1 MLSAKEILLGEVQ
14 RSLRNE
20 FVPREKQIPAPWEL
34 QRRGFAGLQILGPAA
49 ASAIPDILQLIERE
63 PHRTDLWFLL
73 ERIGPSS
80 AVAAPLLER
89 SFPGLGKSSDPRW
102 NDSDFHP
109 AWLASDLMMSWGG
122 SYREIVTKE
131 LNGKTNSLIKRVSC
145 LWALRKDPEFARGL
159 MPRMVKMISDQSE
172 STTLKTAAL
181 HALGRIPKPDE
192 NLIKEAVGSYEAQ
205 FGPLAV
211 GRILNGDFR
220 QSNWSGTN
228 QIPADPKAPSVIYTN
243 WLTWQGVV
251 GRNLSP
257 TWTGAKMELGTRSPP
272 GAISQVFRTTPGR
285 RYEIRLEAATG
296 RNVRTQIAA
305 GDLEKIFIPASRDP
319 SKPSKA
325 AFEFRACSPITTL
338 TFSGLEYEGYGPLID
353 HVVVE
358 EKAGD

>member
-1 MLSAKEILLGEVQ
+1 MVSRKVKIYGFLALLLVLAALPVWIFREPSYKGRSLSEWLAEASSTARNGKDGADGSSVSEASAAIRVIGPRAVSPFVRMLSAKEILLGEVQ

-181 HALGRIPKPDE
+181 HALGRIPKSDE
-192 NLIKEAVGSYEAQ
+192 N
-205 FGPLAV
+205 
-211 GRILNGDFR
+211 
-220 QSNWSGTN
+220 
-228 QIPADPKAPSVIYTN
+228 
-243 WLTWQGVV
+243 
-251 GRNLSP
+251 
-257 TWTGAKMELGTRSPP
+257 
-272 GAISQVFRTTPGR
+272 
-285 RYEIRLEAATG
+285 
-296 RNVRTQIAA
+296 
-305 GDLEKIFIPASRDP
+305 
-319 SKPSKA
+319 
-325 AFEFRACSPITTL
+325 
-338 TFSGLEYEGYGPLID
+338 
-353 HVVVE
+353 
-358 EKAGD
+358 